1 MSVIFLAGVHGVG
14 KGFLGTP
21 VASSIGITHL
31 TASQLIRDEKGQAT
45 WGTDKKTSDLDDNQL
60 ALIRAVGQRR
70 LIHPNILLDG
80 HFVLRN
86 AQGVLTPLATTVFKE
101 LHLTGVILLTEEA
114 NIIASRLAMRDKGTP
129 DVQAISEL
137 AVAELAHAQAVCHEL
152 ELPLAVIQAPTLA
165 SLADVVKKLLIR
177 KAAPCAM

>member
-21 VASSIGITHL
+21 VANSMGITHL
-31 TASQLIRDEKGQAT
+31 TASQLIREEKGQAT
-45 WGTDKKTSDLDDNQL
+45 WGSDKNTSDLDDNQL

-70 LIHPNILLDG
+70 LTPPSILLDG

-101 LHLTGVILLTEEA
+101 LHLTGVILLTEGA
-114 NIIASRLAMRDKGTP
+114 KIIASRLAMRDTGTP

-137 AVAELAHAQAVCHEL
+137 AEAELAHAQVVCNEL
-152 ELPLAVIQAPTLA
+152 ELPLAVIHAPTLA
-165 SLADVVKKLLIR
+165 SLTDAVTRLL
-177 KAAPCAM
+177 KS